1 MRAPLGRVLVTIE
14 YLTYAL
20 SASTPML
27 QHRTGM
33 NPKLIAIAGPL
44 KGTIFLL
51 REEEI
56 CVGRDLS
63 NQLLIDDISVSRTHC
78 CLKREGSCWR
88 IFDLDSHNGTFVN
101 DIPVKERCLGHDD
114 RIKIGSSLFVF
125 LLNEGQTDPAPSEV
139 ELVEDNLLTKTSI
152 TVRAEDDLHLM
163 ARDFSAIMKISLKIN
178 SIRGLNSLQQE
189 MLKCLL
195 EVIPAQRGAVLLV
208 EEGTDEVASAVALN
222 RQAEAGRT
230 TIPVSR
236 TVVRRVLSERAALL
250 CDNVLEDDRLGTVE
264 SLLSASIRSL
274 LCVPLVQVDTVLGAL
289 YLDTMEPNVRLNQG
303 HLQLATAIANI
314 AAGPLD
320 NARRMEWL
328 EGENLRLRADSEIK
342 HSMIGESP
350 CMHAIYQ
357 IIAKVAPAETTVL
370 IRGESGTG
378 KELAAHAIHQNSPRA
393 AQPFVALNCAA
404 LTDTLLESEL
414 FGYEKGAFTGA
425 IAQKKGKLEVANG
438 GTVFLDEVAELSP
451 LLQAKLLRVLQE
463 REFERVGGTRSL
475 KVDIRLLAA
484 TNKDL
489 EEAVKAGTFRSD
501 LYYRLN
507 VVSLR
512 MPPLRERP
520 SDVPLLARYF
530 AAKYSGKCKRKI
542 TGIAPEA
549 LARLSSYDWPG
560 NVRELENAIERAVVL
575 GSTDR
580 ILPEDLPEIILEK
593 QSNAD
598 ASVPK
603 YHVAVNQAK
612 KQIILEALTQ
622 TQGDYVET
630 AKLLGIHPNNLHRLI
645 RSMNLKMLIPK

>member
-1 MRAPLGRVLVTIE
+1 
-14 YLTYAL
+14 
-20 SASTPML
+20 
-27 QHRTGM
+27 M

-44 KGTIFLL
+44 RGTIFLVY
-51 REEEI
+51 EEEI
-56 CVGRDLS
+56 SVGRDLS
-63 NQLLIDDISVSRTHC
+63 NQLLIDDRSVSRLHC
-78 CLKREGSCWR
+78 RIKREGDCWR
-88 IFDLDSHNGTFVN
+88 ISDLDSHNGTFVN
-101 DIPVKERCLGHDD
+101 DIPVNEYCLAHGD
-114 RIKIGSSLFVF
+114 RVKIGSSLFVF
-125 LLNEGQTDPAPSEV
+125 LLNDSQTEPPPSGV
-139 ELVEDNLLTKTSI
+139 QIVEDNLLTNTAI
-152 TVRAEDDLHLM
+152 TVRAEDELHLM
-163 ARDFSAIMKISLKIN
+163 ARDLSALMKISLKIN
-178 SIRGLNSLQQE
+178 SIRGLTTLQHE
-189 MLKCLL
+189 LLTCLL

-208 EEGTDEVASAVALN
+208 EEGADDIASAVALN
-222 RQAEAGRT
+222 RQADDGG

-236 TVVRRVLSERAALL
+236 TVVRRVLSERTALL
-250 CDNVLEDDRLGTVE
+250 CDNVSEDDGLGTAE
-264 SLLSASIRSL
+264 SLLSAGIRSL
-274 LCVPLVQVDTVLGAL
+274 LCVPLVQVDTVLGAI
-289 YLDTMEPNVRLNQG
+289 YLDTTEPNVRLDQG
-303 HLQLATAIANI
+303 HLQLAIAIANI
-314 AAGPLD
+314 AVGAVD

-328 EGENLRLRADSEIK
+328 ENENLRLRADSEIK

-350 CMHAIYQ
+350 NMRAIYR

-378 KELAAHAIHQNSPRA
+378 KELAAHAIHQNSPRV

-438 GTVFLDEVAELSP
+438 GTVFLDEVGELSP

-463 REFERVGGTRSL
+463 REFERVGGTRPL

-520 SDVPLLARYF
+520 GDVPLLARYF

-542 TGIAPEA
+542 TGLAPET
-549 LARLSSYDWPG
+549 LARLSNYDWPG

-580 ILPEDLPEIILEK
+580 ILPEDLPEMILEK
-593 QSNAD
+593 QSATD
-598 ASVPK
+598 AAVPK
-603 YHVAVNQAK
+603 YHEAVNQAK
-612 KQIILEALTQ
+612 KQIILEALAQ
-622 TQGDYVET
+622 TQGDYAET

-645 RSMNLKMLIPK
+645 RSMNLKVLLLK

>member
-1 MRAPLGRVLVTIE
+1 
-14 YLTYAL
+14 
-20 SASTPML
+20 
-27 QHRTGM
+27 M

-44 KGTIFLL
+44 RGTIFLIY
-51 REEEI
+51 EEEI
-56 CVGRDLS
+56 SVGRDLS
-63 NQLLIDDISVSRTHC
+63 NRLLIDDRSVSRMHC
-78 CLKREGSCWR
+78 RIKLEGDCWR
-88 IFDLDSHNGTFVN
+88 LSDLDSHNGTFVN
-101 DIPVKERCLGHDD
+101 DIPVNEHCLIHGD
-114 RIKIGSSLFVF
+114 RVKIGSSLFVF
-125 LLNEGQTDPAPSEV
+125 LLNDSQTEPPPSGV
-139 ELVEDNLLTKTSI
+139 QIVEDNLLTNTAI
-152 TVRAEDDLHLM
+152 TVRAEDELHLM
-163 ARDFSAIMKISLKIN
+163 ARDLSALMKISLKIN
-178 SIRGLNSLQQE
+178 SIRGLTTLQHE
-189 MLKCLL
+189 LLTCLL
-195 EVIPAQRGAVLLV
+195 DVIPAQRGAVLLV
-208 EEGTDEVASAVALN
+208 EEGADDIASAVALN
-222 RQAEAGRT
+222 RQADDGG

-250 CDNVLEDDRLGTVE
+250 CDNVAEDDRLGVAE

-274 LCVPLVQVDTVLGAL
+274 LCVPLVQVDNVLGAI
-289 YLDTMEPNVRLNQG
+289 YLDTTEPNVRLNQG

-314 AAGPLD
+314 AAGAVD
-320 NARRMEWL
+320 NARRMESL
-328 EGENLRLRADSEIK
+328 ENENLRLRADGELK
-342 HSMIGESP
+342 HNMIGESQN
-350 CMHAIYQ
+350 MRAVYR

-378 KELAAHAIHQNSPRA
+378 KELAAHAIHQNSPRV

-438 GTVFLDEVAELSP
+438 GTVFLDEVGELSP

-463 REFERVGGTRSL
+463 REFERVGGTRPL

-520 SDVPLLARYF
+520 GDVSLLARYF

-542 TGIAPEA
+542 TGFAPET
-549 LARLSSYDWPG
+549 LARLSNYDWPG

-575 GSTDR
+575 GSTER
-580 ILPEDLPEIILEK
+580 ILPEDLPEMILEK
-593 QSNAD
+593 QSATD

-603 YHVAVNQAK
+603 YHEAVNQAK
-612 KQIILEALTQ
+612 KQIILEALAQ
-622 TQGDYVET
+622 TQGDYAET

-645 RSMNLKMLIPK
+645 RIMNLKVLLLK

>member
-1 MRAPLGRVLVTIE
+1 
-14 YLTYAL
+14 
-20 SASTPML
+20 
-27 QHRTGM
+27 M
-33 NPKLIAIAGPL
+33 NPKLIAMAGPL
-44 KGTIFLL
+44 KGAIFLMD
-51 REEEI
+51 EEEI
-56 CVGRDLS
+56 SVGRDLS
-63 NQLLIDDISVSRTHC
+63 NQLLIDDRSVSRMHC
-78 CLKREGSCWR
+78 RIKLEGDCWR
-88 IFDLDSHNGTFVN
+88 ISDLDSHNGTFVN
-101 DIPVKERCLGHDD
+101 DIPVNEHCLAHGD
-114 RIKIGSSLFVF
+114 RVKIGSSLFVF
-125 LLNEGQTDPAPSEV
+125 LLNDSQTGPPPSGV
-139 ELVEDNLLTKTSI
+139 QIVEDNLLTNTAI
-152 TVRAEDDLHLM
+152 TVRAEDELHLM
-163 ARDFSAIMKISLKIN
+163 ARDLNALMKISLKIN
-178 SIRGLNSLQQE
+178 SIRGLTTLQHELLTSL
-189 MLKCLL
+189 LD
-195 EVIPAQRGAVLLV
+195 VIPAQRGAVLLV
-208 EEGTDEVASAVALN
+208 EDGADDIASAVALN
-222 RQAEAGRT
+222 RQADDGG
-230 TIPVSR
+230 TIPLSR

-250 CDNVLEDDRLGTVE
+250 CDNVQEDDGLGAAE
-264 SLLSASIRSL
+264 SLLSAGIRSL
-274 LCVPLVQVDTVLGAL
+274 LCVPLVQVDTVLGAI
-289 YLDTMEPNVRLNQG
+289 YLDTTEPNVRLNQS

-314 AAGPLD
+314 AAGAVD

-350 CMHAIYQ
+350 NMRAIYR

-378 KELAAHAIHQNSPRA
+378 KELAAHAIHQNSPRV

-438 GTVFLDEVAELSP
+438 GTVFLDEVGELSP

-463 REFERVGGTRSL
+463 REFERVGGTRPL

-512 MPPLRERP
+512 MPTLRERP
-520 SDVPLLARYF
+520 GDVPLLARYF
-530 AAKYSGKCKRKI
+530 AAKYGGKCKRKI
-542 TGIAPEA
+542 SGLAPET

-580 ILPEDLPEIILEK
+580 ILPEDLPEMILEK
-593 QSNAD
+593 QSATD
-598 ASVPK
+598 AAVPK
-603 YHVAVNQAK
+603 YHEAVNQAK
-612 KQIILEALTQ
+612 KQIILDALAQ
-622 TQGDYVET
+622 TRGDYAET

-645 RSMNLKMLIPK
+645 RSMNLKVLLLK

>member
-1 MRAPLGRVLVTIE
+1 
-14 YLTYAL
+14 
-20 SASTPML
+20 
-27 QHRTGM
+27 M
-33 NPKLIAIAGPL
+33 NPRLIAIAGPL
-44 KGTIFLL
+44 RGTIFLL
-51 REEEI
+51 HEEEVS
-56 CVGRDLS
+56 VGRDLS
-63 NQLLIDDISVSRTHC
+63 NQLLVDDRSVSRLHC
-78 CLKREGSCWR
+78 RIKRKEDCWQ
-88 IFDLDSHNGTFVN
+88 ISDLDSHNGTFVN
-101 DIPVKERCLGHDD
+101 DIPVNEYCLVHGD
-114 RIKIGSSLFVF
+114 RVKIGSSLFIF
-125 LLNEGQTDPAPSEV
+125 LLNDNQTEPPPSGV
-139 ELVEDNLLTKTSI
+139 QIVEDNLLTKTVI
-152 TVRAEDDLHLM
+152 TVRVEDELHLM
-163 ARDFSAIMKISLKIN
+163 ARDLSALMKISLKIN
-178 SIRGLNSLQQE
+178 SIHGLITLQHE
-189 MLKCLL
+189 LLTCLL
-195 EVIPAQRGAVLLV
+195 DVIPAQRGAVLLV
-208 EEGTDEVASAVALN
+208 EEGADDIASAVALN
-222 RQAEAGRT
+222 RQADDGG
-230 TIPVSR
+230 TIHVSR
-236 TVVRRVLSERAALL
+236 TVVRRVLSERTALL
-250 CDNVLEDDRLGTVE
+250 CDDVPEDTGLGAAE

-274 LCVPLVQVDTVLGAL
+274 LCVPLVQVDTVLGAI
-289 YLDTMEPNVRLNQG
+289 YLDTTEPNVRLDQG

-314 AAGPLD
+314 AAGAVD
-320 NARRMEWL
+320 NTRRMQWL
-328 EGENLRLRADSEIK
+328 ENENLRLRADSEIK

-350 CMHAIYQ
+350 NMRAIYR

-378 KELAAHAIHQNSPRA
+378 KELAAHAIHQNSPRV

-438 GTVFLDEVAELSP
+438 GTVFLDEVGELSP

-463 REFERVGGTRSL
+463 REFERVGGTRPL

-520 SDVPLLARYF
+520 GDVPLLARYF
-530 AAKYSGKCKRKI
+530 TAKYSGKCKRKI
-542 TGIAPEA
+542 TGLAPET

-593 QSNAD
+593 QSATD
-598 ASVPK
+598 VAVPK
-603 YHVAVNQAK
+603 YHEAVNQAK
-612 KQIILEALTQ
+612 KQIILEALAQ
-622 TQGDYVET
+622 TQGDYAET

-645 RSMNLKMLIPK
+645 RSMNLKVLLLK

>member
-1 MRAPLGRVLVTIE
+1 
-14 YLTYAL
+14 
-20 SASTPML
+20 
-27 QHRTGM
+27 M
-33 NPKLIAIAGPL
+33 NPKLVAIAGPL
-44 KGTIFLL
+44 RGTTFLVY
-51 REEEI
+51 EEEI
-56 CVGRDLS
+56 AVGRDLS
-63 NQLLIDDISVSRTHC
+63 NQLLIDDRSVSRMHC
-78 CLKREGSCWR
+78 RIKLEGDYWR
-88 IFDLDSHNGTFVN
+88 ISDLDSHNGTFVN
-101 DIPVKERCLGHDD
+101 DIPVNEHCLVHGD
-114 RIKIGSSLFVF
+114 RVKIGSSLFVF
-125 LLNEGQTDPAPSEV
+125 LLNDSQTGPPPNGV
-139 ELVEDNLLTKTSI
+139 QIVEDSLLTKTSI
-152 TVRAEDDLHLM
+152 TVRAEDELHLM
-163 ARDFSAIMKISLKIN
+163 ARDLSALMKISLKIN
-178 SIRGLNSLQQE
+178 SIRGLTTLQRE
-189 MLKCLL
+189 LLTCLL
-195 EVIPAQRGAVLLV
+195 DVIPAQRGAVLLT
-208 EEGTDEVASAVALN
+208 EEGTDDIASAVALN
-222 RQAEAGRT
+222 RQADDGW

-236 TVVRRVLSERAALL
+236 TVVRRVVSERAALL
-250 CDNVLEDDRLGTVE
+250 CDNVPEDDGLGAAE
-264 SLLSASIRSL
+264 SLLSAGIRSL
-274 LCVPLVQVDTVLGAL
+274 LCVPLLQVDTVLGAI
-289 YLDTMEPNVRLNQG
+289 YLDTTEPNVRLDQS

-314 AAGPLD
+314 AAGAVD

-328 EGENLRLRADSEIK
+328 EGENLRLRTDSEIK
-342 HSMIGESP
+342 HSMIGESTN
-350 CMHAIYQ
+350 MRAIYR

-378 KELAAHAIHQNSPRA
+378 KELAAHAIHQNSPRV

-438 GTVFLDEVAELSP
+438 GTVFLDEVGELSP

-463 REFERVGGTRSL
+463 REFERVGGTRPL

-520 SDVPLLARYF
+520 GDVPLLARYF

-542 TGIAPEA
+542 TGLATET
-549 LARLSSYDWPG
+549 LARLSGYDWPG

-580 ILPEDLPEIILEK
+580 ILPEDLPEMILEK
-593 QSNAD
+593 QSATD
-598 ASVPK
+598 AAVPK
-603 YHVAVNQAK
+603 YHEAVNQAK
-612 KQIILEALTQ
+612 KQIILEALAQ
-622 TQGDYVET
+622 TQGDYAET

-645 RSMNLKMLIPK
+645 RSMNLKVLLLK

>member
-1 MRAPLGRVLVTIE
+1 
-14 YLTYAL
+14 
-20 SASTPML
+20 
-27 QHRTGM
+27 M

-44 KGTIFLL
+44 RGTIFLL
-51 REEEI
+51 HEEEI
-56 CVGRDLS
+56 SVGRDLS
-63 NQLLIDDISVSRTHC
+63 NQLLIDNRSVSRLHC
-78 CLKREGSCWR
+78 RIKRKEDGWQLS
-88 IFDLDSHNGTFVN
+88 DLDSHNGTFVN
-101 DIPVKERCLGHDD
+101 DIPVNEHCLAHGD
-114 RIKIGSSLFVF
+114 RVKIGSSLFIF
-125 LLNEGQTDPAPSEV
+125 LLNDNQTEPPPSGV
-139 ELVEDNLLTKTSI
+139 QIVEDNLLTKTVI
-152 TVRAEDDLHLM
+152 TVRAEDELHLM
-163 ARDFSAIMKISLKIN
+163 ARDLSALMKISLKIN
-178 SIRGLNSLQQE
+178 SIRGLTTLQHE
-189 MLKCLL
+189 LLTCLL
-195 EVIPAQRGAVLLV
+195 DVIPAQRGAVLLV
-208 EEGTDEVASAVALN
+208 EEGADEIALAVALN
-222 RQAEAGRT
+222 RQADDGG

-236 TVVRRVLSERAALL
+236 TVVRRVLSERTALL
-250 CDNVLEDDRLGTVE
+250 CDNVSEDDRLGAAE

-274 LCVPLVQVDTVLGAL
+274 LCVPLVQVDTVLGAI
-289 YLDTMEPNVRLNQG
+289 YLDTTEPNVRLDQG

-314 AAGPLD
+314 AAGAVD

-328 EGENLRLRADSEIK
+328 ENENLRLRADSEIK

-350 CMHAIYQ
+350 NMRAIYR

-378 KELAAHAIHQNSPRA
+378 KELAAHAIHQNSPRV

-438 GTVFLDEVAELSP
+438 GTVFLDEVGELSP

-463 REFERVGGTRSL
+463 REFERVGGTRPI

-520 SDVPLLARYF
+520 GDVPLLARYF

-542 TGIAPEA
+542 TGLAPET

-593 QSNAD
+593 QSAAD

-603 YHVAVNQAK
+603 YHEAVNQAK
-612 KQIILEALTQ
+612 KQIILEALAQ
-622 TQGDYVET
+622 TQGDYAET

-645 RSMNLKMLIPK
+645 RSMNLKVLLLK

>member
-1 MRAPLGRVLVTIE
+1 
-14 YLTYAL
+14 
-20 SASTPML
+20 
-27 QHRTGM
+27 M

-44 KGTIFLL
+44 RGTIFLL
-51 REEEI
+51 HEEEI
-56 CVGRDLS
+56 SVGRDLS
-63 NQLLIDDISVSRTHC
+63 NQLLIDNRSVSRLHC
-78 CLKREGSCWR
+78 R
-88 IFDLDSHNGTFVN
+88 IKWKESGWQISDLDSHNGTFVN
-101 DIPVKERCLGHDD
+101 DIPVNEYCLAHGD

-125 LLNEGQTDPAPSEV
+125 LLNDNQTEPSPSGV
-139 ELVEDNLLTKTSI
+139 QVVEDNLLTKTAI
-152 TVRAEDDLHLM
+152 TVRAEDELHLM
-163 ARDFSAIMKISLKIN
+163 ARDLSALMKISLKIN
-178 SIRGLNSLQQE
+178 FIRGLTTLQHE
-189 MLKCLL
+189 LLTCLL
-195 EVIPAQRGAVLLV
+195 DVIPAQRGAVLLV
-208 EEGTDEVASAVALN
+208 GEGADDIASAVALN
-222 RQAEAGRT
+222 RQADGGG

-250 CDNVLEDDRLGTVE
+250 CDNVPEDDGLGAAE

-274 LCVPLVQVDTVLGAL
+274 LCVPLVQVDTVLGAI
-289 YLDTMEPNVRLNQG
+289 YLDTTEPNVRLDQG

-314 AAGPLD
+314 AAGAVD
-320 NARRMEWL
+320 NARHLEWL

-350 CMHAIYQ
+350 NMRAIYR

-378 KELAAHAIHQNSPRA
+378 KELAAHAIHQNSPRV

-438 GTVFLDEVAELSP
+438 GTVFLDEVGELSP

-463 REFERVGGTRSL
+463 REFERVGGTRPL

-489 EEAVKAGTFRSD
+489 EEAVKARTFRSD

-520 SDVPLLARYF
+520 GDVPLLARYF

-542 TGIAPEA
+542 TGLAPET
-549 LARLSSYDWPG
+549 LAKLSSYDWPG

-575 GSTDR
+575 GSTDC
-580 ILPEDLPEIILEK
+580 ILPEDLPEMILEK
-593 QSNAD
+593 QSATD
-598 ASVPK
+598 AAVPK
-603 YHVAVNQAK
+603 YHEAVNQAK
-612 KQIILEALTQ
+612 KQIILDALAQ
-622 TQGDYVET
+622 TQGDYAET

-645 RSMNLKMLIPK
+645 RSMNLKVLLLK

>member
-1 MRAPLGRVLVTIE
+1 
-14 YLTYAL
+14 
-20 SASTPML
+20 
-27 QHRTGM
+27 M

-51 REEEI
+51 DEEEI
-56 CVGRDLS
+56 SVGRDLS
-63 NQLLIDDISVSRTHC
+63 NQLLIDDRSISRMHC
-78 CLKREGSCWR
+78 RIKLEGDCWR
-88 IFDLDSHNGTFVN
+88 ISDLDSHNGTFVN
-101 DIPVKERCLGHDD
+101 DIPINEHCLAHGD
-114 RIKIGSSLFVF
+114 RVKIGSSLFVF
-125 LLNEGQTDPAPSEV
+125 LLNNSQTELPPSGV
-139 ELVEDNLLTKTSI
+139 QIVEDSLLTKTAI
-152 TVRAEDDLHLM
+152 TVRAEDELHLM
-163 ARDFSAIMKISLKIN
+163 ARDLSALMTISLKIN
-178 SIRGLNSLQQE
+178 SIRGLTPLQHE
-189 MLKCLL
+189 LLTCLL
-195 EVIPAQRGAVLLV
+195 DVIPAQRGAVLLV
-208 EEGTDEVASAVALN
+208 EEGADDIASAVALN
-222 RQAEAGRT
+222 RQAADGG

-250 CDNVLEDDRLGTVE
+250 CDNVSEDDGLGAAE
-264 SLLSASIRSL
+264 SLLSAGIRSL
-274 LCVPLVQVDTVLGAL
+274 LCVPLVQVDTVLGAI
-289 YLDTMEPNVRLNQG
+289 YLDTTEPNVRLDEG

-314 AAGPLD
+314 AAGAVD

-328 EGENLRLRADSEIK
+328 ENENLRLRADSEIK

-350 CMHAIYQ
+350 NMLAVYR

-378 KELAAHAIHQNSPRA
+378 KELAAHAIHQNSPRV

-438 GTVFLDEVAELSP
+438 GTVFLDEVGELSP

-512 MPPLRERP
+512 MPSLRERP
-520 SDVPLLARYF
+520 GDVPLLARYF

-542 TGIAPEA
+542 SGLAPET

-580 ILPEDLPEIILEK
+580 ILPEDLPEMILEK
-593 QSNAD
+593 QSATNA
-598 ASVPK
+598 AVPK
-603 YHVAVNQAK
+603 YHEAVNQAK

-622 TQGDYVET
+622 TQGDYAET

-645 RSMNLKMLIPK
+645 RSMNLKVLLLK

>member
-1 MRAPLGRVLVTIE
+1 MCSCGNQPVNLFFIGARI
-14 YLTYAL
+14 LTFWYCAD
-20 SASTPML
+20 
-27 QHRTGM
+27 M

-44 KGTIFLL
+44 RGAIFLL
-51 REEEI
+51 NEEE
-56 CVGRDLS
+56 VSAGRDLS
-63 NQLLIDDISVSRTHC
+63 NQLLIDDRSVSRLHC
-78 CLKREGSCWR
+78 RIKQKEGSWQ
-88 IFDLDSHNGTFVN
+88 ISDLDSHNGTFVN
-101 DIPVKERCLGHDD
+101 DIPVKEYCLSHGD

-125 LLNEGQTDPAPSEV
+125 LLHDSQSDLPKSEV
-139 ELVEDNLLTKTSI
+139 QLVEESLLTKTTI
-152 TVRAEDDLHLM
+152 TVQVEDALHLM
-163 ARDFSAIMKISLKIN
+163 ARDLNALMKISLKIN
-178 SIRGLNSLQQE
+178 SIRGLPSLQYE
-189 MLKCLL
+189 LLRCLL

-208 EEGTDEVASAVALN
+208 EDSTYDIASSVALN
-222 RQAEAGRT
+222 RQAVADG
-230 TIPVSR
+230 TIPVSH

-250 CDNVLEDDRLGTVE
+250 CNDVPEDDTLGTVE
-264 SLLSASIRSL
+264 SLLSASTRSL
-274 LCVPLVQVDTVLGAL
+274 LCVPLIQVGTVLGAI
-289 YLDTMEPNVRLNQG
+289 YLDTTEPNVGLDQG

-314 AAGPLD
+314 AASPLD
-320 NARRMEWL
+320 NARHIEWL

-342 HSMIGESP
+342 HSMVGESSN
-350 CMHAIYQ
+350 MRAVYQ

-393 AQPFVALNCAA
+393 AKPFVALNCAA

-438 GTVFLDEVAELSP
+438 GTVFLDEVGELSP

-463 REFERVGGTRSL
+463 REFERVGGTRPL

-542 TGIAPEA
+542 TGLAPET
-549 LARLSSYDWPG
+549 LSTLCNYDWPG

-593 QSNAD
+593 QSAAD
-598 ASVPK
+598 AAMPK
-603 YHVAVNQAK
+603 YHEAVNQAK
-612 KQIILEALTQ
+612 KQIILEALAQ
-622 TQGDYVET
+622 AQGDYAET

-645 RSMNLKMLIPK
+645 RSMNLKMFIPK